1 MTAIHGDHIHSRF
14 NRVLV
19 VPEMNNDV
27 NRINEL
33 IGLLEGQLARRQS
46 GGWAKLAQGLTELQ
60 ESFSSQRFFY
70 LFAICPRWFDKSGN
84 AIDPNEA
91 GKWGGHDPHGALGGW
106 QYPQLAR
113 LLILL
118 RISRCLSR
126 DDYVEN
132 INALYKTADVNE
144 LVLMGQSL
152 AFIPDAGLF
161 IDRARE
167 SARSNIVTVFSSI
180 AHDNDYP
187 KRFFDQAA
195 WNQLVLK
202 AAFLAVPIWSIDGLR
217 ERNNPDL
224 AVMLRH
230 YVSERQA
237 AKRSVPWDLWCCIG
251 WLAQSEEELEYL
263 RQQWQSAQMKTQAA
277 ITLALS
283 ENPSKTAQA
292 TAGMLSLPAHP
303 VTELN
308 WPRLAGW
315 PD

>member
-1 MTAIHGDHIHSRF
+1 
-14 NRVLV
+14 
-19 VPEMNNDV
+19 MNNDD

-33 IGLLEGQLARRQS
+33 IGLLEGQLARRQPP
-46 GGWAKLAQGLTELQ
+46 GWPKLAQGLAELQ
-60 ESFSSQRFFY
+60 DSFSSQRFFY
-70 LFAICPRWFDKSGN
+70 LFAICPRWFDKSQN
-84 AIDPNEA
+84 AIDPDEA
-91 GKWGGHDPHGALGGW
+91 GKWAKQDPHGVLGRW
-106 QYPQLAR
+106 LYPQLAR

-118 RISRCLSR
+118 RISGSLTQ

-144 LVLMGQSL
+144 LVLLGQSL
-152 AFIPDAGLF
+152 AFIPGAGLF

-187 KRFFDQAA
+187 KRFFDQTA

-224 AVMLRH
+224 VVMLRH
-230 YVSERQA
+230 YVNERQA

-263 RQQWQSAQMKTQAA
+263 RRQWQAAQPKTRAA

-292 TAGMLSLPAHP
+292 TTGMLSLPGHP
-303 VTELN
+303 ANALS
-308 WPRLAGW
+308 WSQLAGW

>member
-1 MTAIHGDHIHSRF
+1 
-14 NRVLV
+14 
-19 VPEMNNDV
+19 MNNDD

-33 IGLLEGQLARRQS
+33 IGLLEGQLARRRPE
-46 GGWAKLAQGLTELQ
+46 GWAKLAQGLTELQ
-60 ESFSSQRFFY
+60 DSFSSQRFFY
-70 LFAICPRWFDKSGN
+70 LFAICPRWFEKSQN
-84 AIDPNEA
+84 AIDPDEA
-91 GKWGGHDPHGALGGW
+91 GKWAEHDPHGVLSRW

-118 RISRCLSR
+118 KVSQNLSQA
-126 DDYVEN
+126 DYVEN

-144 LVLMGQSL
+144 LVLLGQSL
-152 AFIPDAGLF
+152 AFIPEAGLY
-161 IDRARE
+161 IERARE

-187 KRFFDQAA
+187 QRFFDQTA

-202 AAFLAVPIWSIDGLR
+202 AAFLAVPIWSIAGLK
-217 ERNNPDL
+217 ERNNPGL
-224 AVMLRH
+224 VVMLRH
-230 YVSERQA
+230 YVNERQA

-251 WLAQSEEELEYL
+251 WLAQSGEELEYL
-263 RQQWQSAQMKTQAA
+263 RRQWQAAQPKTRAA

-292 TAGMLSLPAHP
+292 TAGMLSLPGHP
-303 VTELN
+303 ATALS
-308 WPRLAGW
+308 WPQLAGW